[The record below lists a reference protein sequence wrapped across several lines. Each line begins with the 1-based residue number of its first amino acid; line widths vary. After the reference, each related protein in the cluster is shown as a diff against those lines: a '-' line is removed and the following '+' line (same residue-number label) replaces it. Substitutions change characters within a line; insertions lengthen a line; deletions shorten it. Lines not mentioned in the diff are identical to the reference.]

1 MVNVL
6 SYILAVAIMASPFVL
21 VLGLVLVARLRR
33 SHQAARAARE
43 VAEARR
49 RSDIQF
55 WLNHRNSAHGGQL
68 ARLVLDAMGF
78 PAASLIVPVPS
89 DPYERQRAVRNE
101 LWAWEDPT
109 HPVALHRL
117 AQLDPH
123 GHLRI
128 QVKIQDSIHRK
139 GFAVQW

>member
-21 VLGLVLVARLRR
+21 VLGLVLVARWRR
-33 SHQAARAARE
+33 SHQADRAAQA
-43 VAEARR
+43 VAEAQRR
-49 RSDIQF
+49 ADIQY
-55 WLNHRNSAHGGQL
+55 WLNLRNSAHEGKL
-68 ARLVLDAMGF
+68 ARLVLEALGF
-78 PAASLIVPVPS
+78 PAASLIVSVPS